1 MRRHRS
7 PHASRSDPVRPQFD
21 ETELGEGLECGPRQ
35 GRSIRAEARSECRGP
50 HGAIFTQKVQDAHSQ
65 RRCHWTNGAGE
76 AHSNRLCIEPD
87 ANDVGD
93 ALGSRH
99 LADDQVR
106 PATRHQPVDLASHQR
121 RHLSLPAE
129 SPMFLITGSRAR
141 RK

>member
-1 MRRHRS
+1 MRRHWS
-7 PHASRSDPVRPQFD
+7 PQASRAHHVRPQFD
-21 ETELGEGLECGPRQ
+21 ETELGEGLECRSRQ

-65 RRCHWTNGAGE
+65 RRCHWTNRAGE
-76 AHSNRLCIEPD
+76 AHSKRLYIEPD

-93 ALGSRH
+93 ALRGRH

-106 PATRHQPVDLASHQR
+106 PATRHQPMDLASHQR
-121 RHLSLPAE
+121 RHLGLPAE
-129 SPMFLITGSRAR
+129 SAMYLITGIRAR